1 MIKVVVA
8 DDEVRVCQLICNL
21 IDWKSLDMEI
31 VAVAYNGYEALNIIK
46 NLQPDLIITDIRMP
60 GYDGLELIS
69 LAKQIK
75 KDIEFIIIS
84 GYSYFE
90 YAQSAIKYG
99 VSDYI
104 LKPINKNEL
113 LNTLRKI
120 SIKYRQ
126 KTEQL
131 SKEEQLTIR
140 LKNDIYKLRTGF
152 ITEILMSKEV
162 QLDSI
167 YTEKIN
173 EDYHY
178 KFQSGYFQGVIVK
191 IDCEYENIGEFIKI
205 LSEKIKQILCL
216 NLAQECFDM
225 EIYFKNS
232 RAYCILNYAVEN
244 QKNIRR
250 KLRTCLE
257 EILHQKSLMQNIEFT
272 MGIGAASES
281 ICQLRKSLKMA
292 EWAVMQRLIYGTG
305 KLIEGTEQ
313 EYSVKLDD
321 IMADFIKEMEA
332 SLEIL
337 DTNGICTAINSLK
350 EQVLDKPG
358 IVGQQIF
365 RLALDICSIY
375 LMLLRNYQYY
385 TENMTGFYENFYER
399 ADLCSSVWELFAFL
413 LRYIEESLN
422 LVIEE
427 IKLMDLKPILTAKQ
441 YIQQNYMKYIT
452 LKEVSRLVG
461 FNDSYFSFL
470 FKKQCGK
477 SFSEYL
483 SEVRMNKA
491 KELLKETNLIIA
503 EICQRVGYSDLKHF
517 TKNFKKLTGLTPNE
531 YRKLY
536 A

>member
-1 MIKVVVA
+1 MIKVVIA

-31 VAVAYNGYEALNIIK
+31 VAVAYNGYEALDRIK

-60 GYDGLELIS
+60 GCDGLELIN

-84 GYSYFE
+84 GYSHFE

-113 LNTLRKI
+113 LNTLKKI
-120 SIKYRQ
+120 RIKHRQ

-140 LKNDIYKLRTGF
+140 LQNDIYKLRSSF
-152 ITEILMSKEV
+152 ITEILLPNDV
-162 QLDSI
+162 QLDNI
-167 YTEKIN
+167 KTEKIN

-178 KFQSGYFQGVIVK
+178 KFQSGFFQGVIVK
-191 IDCEYENIGEFIKI
+191 IDCEYEDLSKIVNILNGKT
-205 LSEKIKQILCL
+205 KQILCMHL
-216 NLAQECFDM
+216 TPECFDM
-225 EIYFKNS
+225 ELYFKNS

-244 QKNIRR
+244 QKNIRK

-257 EILHQKSLMQNIEFT
+257 EILHQKSFMQKVEFT
-272 MGIGAASES
+272 IGIGPASEG
-281 ICQLRKSLKMA
+281 IGQLKESLKMA
-292 EWAVMQRLIYGTG
+292 EWAVMQRLIDGTG
-305 KLIEGTEQ
+305 KLIDGTEQ
-313 EYSVKLDD
+313 DFSVKLDD
-321 IMADFIKEMEA
+321 VMADFIKEMEA

-337 DTNGICTAINSLK
+337 DSNGLSTSINSLK
-350 EQVLDKPG
+350 EHVLDKPG

-365 RLALDICSIY
+365 RLALDIYNIF
-375 LMLLRNYQYY
+375 LMQLRNFHYY
-385 TENMTGFYENFYER
+385 MENMEGFYETFYER
-399 ADLCSSVWELFAFL
+399 ANLCSSAWELFAFL
-413 LRYIEESLN
+413 SKSIEESLHPI
-422 LVIEE
+422 IEA
-427 IKLMDLKPILTAKQ
+427 IKEKDMKPILTAKQ

-452 LKEVSRLVG
+452 LKEVSGVVG
-461 FNDSYFSFL
+461 FNDSYFSSL

-491 KELLKETNLIIA
+491 KELLKESNLIVA

-517 TKNFKKLTGLTPNE
+517 TKNFKRLTGLTPNE